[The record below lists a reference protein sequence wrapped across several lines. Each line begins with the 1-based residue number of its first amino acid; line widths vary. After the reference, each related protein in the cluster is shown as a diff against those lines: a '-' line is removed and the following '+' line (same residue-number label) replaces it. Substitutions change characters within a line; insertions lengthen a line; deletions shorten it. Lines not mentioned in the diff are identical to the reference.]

1 METKLDT
8 VQEKMQNLIT
18 RLNEA
23 SEAYYG
29 GKDEI
34 MSNYEWDAMF
44 DELSR
49 MEAETGIILP
59 GSPTQ
64 KVNTAQYDNIA
75 GAKEPHEFPA
85 LSLAKTKKVE
95 DLQEWAG
102 DRPVW
107 LSWKLDGLTLVLTYD
122 RGSLTKILTRGNGT
136 IGTNI
141 TFMKEAI
148 GGFPLAVSYRGHMVV
163 RGEATISYPDFET
176 INATISDPLEKYA
189 NPRNLAAG
197 TLGLD
202 EKRLEEV
209 KQRRVVFR
217 AFTLVHID
225 DEILSW
231 GERMNYLD
239 ELGFT
244 TVDRE
249 LTNAAKLPE
258 TVSKWTKAV
267 EEGKMEIPVDGL
279 VISYDDTA
287 FASTGSITGHHATRA
302 GFAFK
307 WQDEVALTTLR
318 HIEWSC
324 GATTITPV
332 AIFDPVQLEGTTVSR
347 ASLVNLSELD
357 RLGIGANDE
366 TEIQVIKANKIIPKV
381 VGVTKALGKYEI
393 PQFCP
398 ACGAPTA
405 EVEGVSG
412 SRTLKCENPR
422 CPAKNLKKFE
432 RFVSKVG
439 MDIDGLSIESM
450 RDFVAAGF
458 VHQFADIFKL
468 NRYTAEIQEMEGFGQ
483 KSCENLMAAIENSRV
498 RTDAVHF
505 LTALCIPQI
514 GLDAAKRLVGAYGW
528 PGFIDALEAN
538 TSFAEVD
545 GIGPERSKAIYEWMD
560 DADNK
565 ATFHELLTIL
575 QIPSVAP
582 AETASG
588 TCVGLT
594 FVITGD
600 VHSFKNRDEFKA
612 YVEANGGKVAGSVS
626 KKTDFLVNND
636 PTSGSS
642 KNKKAAEL
650 GVPIL
655 SEEEFIA
662 RFGK

>member
-1 METKLDT
+1 MDRRMDS
-8 VQEKMQNLIT
+8 VQEKMQALIA

-49 MEAETGIILP
+49 LEAETGITLP
-59 GSPTQ
+59 DSPTQ
-64 KVNTAQYDNIA
+64 KVNTAQDDNIA

-122 RGSLTKILTRGNGT
+122 RGSLSKILTRGNGT

-148 GGFPLAVSYRGHMVV
+148 RGFPLTIPYRGHMVV
-163 RGEATISYPDFET
+163 RGEATISYPEFET
-176 INATISDPLEKYA
+176 INASISEPLEKYA

-202 EKRLEEV
+202 EKRLDEV
-209 KQRRVVFR
+209 KQRHVTFH
-217 AFTLVHID
+217 AFTLVHLD

-239 ELGFT
+239 ELGFM
-244 TVDRE
+244 TVARE
-249 LTNAAKLPE
+249 LTNAEKLPE
-258 TVSKWTKAV
+258 TVAKWTKTV
-267 EEGKMEIPVDGL
+267 EKGEMEIPVDGL

-287 FASTGSITGHHATRA
+287 FAATGSITGHHATRA

-307 WQDEVALTTLR
+307 WQDEVALSTLR
-318 HIEWSC
+318 QIEWSC

-332 AIFDPVQLEGTTVSR
+332 AVFDPVQLEGTTVSR

-366 TEIQVIKANKIIPKV
+366 TEIEVIKANKIIPKV
-381 VGVTKALGKYEI
+381 VGVKKSAGKYEI
-393 PQFCP
+393 PQRCP

-405 EVEGVSG
+405 EVAGVSG
-412 SRTLKCENPR
+412 SRTLKCENPG

-432 RFVSKVG
+432 RFVSKYG

-450 RDFVAAGF
+450 RDFVAAGL

-468 NRYTAEIQEMEGFGQ
+468 SRYTDQIQEMEGFGQ
-483 KSCENLMAAIENSRV
+483 KSCENLMAAIENSRTG
-498 RTDAVHF
+498 TDAVHF

-514 GLDAAKRLVGAYGW
+514 GLDAAKRLIGAYGW
-528 PGFIDALEAN
+528 PGFVDALNAR

-560 DADNK
+560 DPNNK
-565 ATFHELLTIL
+565 VTFDELLTIL
-575 QIPSVAP
+575 QIPAAAP
-582 AETASG
+582 AESASG

-600 VHSFKNRDEFKA
+600 VSQFQNRDEFKA

-626 KKTDFLVNND
+626 KKTNFLVNND
-636 PTSGSS
+636 PHSASS
-642 KNKKAAEL
+642 KNRKAAEL

-662 RFGK
+662 RFGR